1 MAALDDDVK
10 AFIVRA
16 LACFD
21 SPETVAK
28 AVKAE
33 FGLGVTRQQCEAY
46 DPNKAIG
53 AKLGEKWKTLFEDTR
68 AAFRDDIARIGI
80 ANRAVRL
87 RRLDRM
93 AQKAEDMGAIAVA
106 ASLMEQ
112 AAKEVGEAYTNKQ
125 RHELTGKDGAPIAT
139 ETNVVAIYELPSN
152 GRS

>member
-21 SPETVAK
+21 TPETVAK

-33 FGLGVTRQQCEAY
+33 FGLDVTRQQCEAY
-46 DPNKAIG
+46 DPNKAIA
-53 AKLGEKWKTLFEDTR
+53 AKLGEKWRVLFEETRKSFLEDTS
-68 AAFRDDIARIGI
+68 RIGI
-80 ANRAVRL
+80 AHRAVRL
-87 RRLDRM
+87 KRLERM
-93 AQKAEDMGAIAVA
+93 ADKAENMGAIGLA

-125 RHELTGKDGAPIAT
+125 RHELTGKGGGAIEVASS
-139 ETNVVAIYELPSN
+139 VAIYELPSN
-152 GRS
+152 GRD